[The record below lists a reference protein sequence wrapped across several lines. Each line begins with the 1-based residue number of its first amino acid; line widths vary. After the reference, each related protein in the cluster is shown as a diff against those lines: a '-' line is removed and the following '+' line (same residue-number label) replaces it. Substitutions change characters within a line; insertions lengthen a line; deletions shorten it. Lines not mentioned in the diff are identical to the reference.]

1 MNRKVLLTIFVLGIA
16 ALALLAIRQEQIN
29 TVNSMSVMHNEIDDI
44 DAELDTI
51 KIKIEVASS
60 PQLLDELLET
70 AYVQQ
75 VSP

>member
-1 MNRKVLLTIFVLGIA
+1 MNRKVLLTIFVLGIT
-16 ALALLAIRQEQIN
+16 ALALLAIRQEQI
-29 TVNSMSVMHNEIDDI
+29 TPVNSMSIMHNEIDDI

>member
-1 MNRKVLLTIFVLGIA
+1 MNRKVLLTIFALGIA

-44 DAELDTI
+44 NAELDTI

>member
-1 MNRKVLLTIFVLGIA
+1 MNRKVLLTIFSLGIA

-29 TVNSMSVMHNEIDDI
+29 TVNSMSVMHNEIDKINTEIDI
-44 DAELDTI
+44 L
-51 KIKIEVASS
+51 KIKIEVGSS